1 MNGIRGF
8 DAPRRAR
15 FLPSRH
21 SRAHERWPWRLADRQ
36 KSATPPRHAS
46 IRPGAAPDPRKPL
59 GDFIALQRRQAAVIA
74 GVNLHLVLAML
85 ILIGN
90 SLAAFG
96 LFFISADLSASW
108 PKHAGWSR
116 MVPTGSFATRFI
128 SLNQTRLGRKN
139 ISTKSSIRAATSGSI
154 WTAPLVRADI

>member
-1 MNGIRGF
+1 
-8 DAPRRAR
+8 
-15 FLPSRH
+15 
-21 SRAHERWPWRLADRQ
+21 
-36 KSATPPRHAS
+36 
-46 IRPGAAPDPRKPL
+46 
-59 GDFIALQRRQAAVIA
+59 
-74 GVNLHLVLAML
+74 ML

-108 PKHAGWSR
+108 PKRAGWSR
-116 MVPTGSFATRFI
+116 MVPTGSFAIRFI

-154 WTAPLVRADI
+154 WTASLVREDI